1 MPTVPR
7 IFTRRFEPSLGV
19 IHWRACACVS
29 RVLSAAANCSAGA
42 GRACVQALPL
52 NTCCHDQHLPQAL
65 LRKYM
70 PLAVIAGVVLLVLL
84 LRKLLF

>member
-1 MPTVPR
+1 MACMRLCLPGAQ
-7 IFTRRFEPSLGV
+7 RRCQLQCGG
-19 IHWRACACVS
+19 WARMCA
-29 RVLSAAANCSAGA
+29 SAAAEQS
-42 GRACVQALPL
+42 
-52 NTCCHDQHLPQAL
+52 TCCHDQHLPQAL